1 LHSPRPVPGCW
12 GGRFNNCKTMID
24 FFTSLRNN
32 RWFQALVI
40 GVILLSAV
48 ASGGRTD
55 PLSDAAL
62 FLIDQIG
69 YAITLF
75 FMVELL
81 VHFIGEPRK
90 RDFLKNG
97 WNVFDS
103 AIGLIPIDRSESAFL
118 LRLLRIF
125 QVLRLIGVL
134 PELRCII
141 DRRLKAIPRIFYVC
155 LLLFIIVYIYG
166 TFGSMVFADTDPARW
181 SDVEIA
187 MLTLVQVMTLSSWE
201 TVMLPIQQV
210 FPFAWICFL
219 SFIFIAG
226 VAVFNLIIAVLV
238 DVMNATREQE
248 TADTD

>member
-1 LHSPRPVPGCW
+1 
-12 GGRFNNCKTMID
+12 MID

-125 QVLRLIGVL
+125 QVLRLICVP
-134 PELRCII
+134 PELRFII
-141 DRRLKAIPRIFYVC
+141 DSRLKAIPRIFYVC

-181 SDVEIA
+181 SDVGMA

>member
-1 LHSPRPVPGCW
+1 
-12 GGRFNNCKTMID
+12 MID
-24 FFTSLRNN
+24 FFNSLRNN
-32 RWFQALVI
+32 RWFQAVVI

>member
-1 LHSPRPVPGCW
+1 M
-12 GGRFNNCKTMID
+12 TD

-238 DVMNATREQE
+238 GVMNATREQE

>member
-1 LHSPRPVPGCW
+1 
-12 GGRFNNCKTMID
+12 MID

>member
-1 LHSPRPVPGCW
+1 
-12 GGRFNNCKTMID
+12 MID

-181 SDVEIA
+181 SDVGMA
-187 MLTLVQVMTLSSWE
+187 MLTLSSWE

>member
-1 LHSPRPVPGCW
+1 
-12 GGRFNNCKTMID
+12 MID
-24 FFTSLRNN
+24 FFNSLRNN
-32 RWFQALVI
+32 RWFQAVVI

-248 TADTD
+248 NTDTD

>member
-1 LHSPRPVPGCW
+1 
-12 GGRFNNCKTMID
+12 MID
-24 FFTSLRNN
+24 FFNSLRNN
-32 RWFQALVI
+32 RWFQAVVI

-48 ASGGRTD
+48 ASGGRTY

-75 FMVELL
+75 FVVELL
-81 VHFIGEPRK
+81 VRFIGEPRK

-103 AIGLIPIDRSESAFL
+103 AIVLISLIPIDRSESAFL

-125 QVLRLIGVL
+125 RVLRLISVL
-134 PELRCII
+134 PELRFII
-141 DRRLKAIPRIFYVC
+141 DSMLKAIPRIFYVC

-181 SDVEIA
+181 SDVGIA
-187 MLTLVQVMTLSSWE
+187 MLSLVQVMTLSSWE

-210 FPFAWICFL
+210 FPFAWIYFL
-219 SFIFIAG
+219 SCIFIAG
-226 VAVFNLIIAVLV
+226 VVVFNLIIAVLV

-248 TADTD
+248 NTDTD

>member
-1 LHSPRPVPGCW
+1 
-12 GGRFNNCKTMID
+12 MID

-69 YAITLF
+69 YAITLS

-201 TVMLPIQQV
+201 TVMSPIQQV

>member
-1 LHSPRPVPGCW
+1 
-12 GGRFNNCKTMID
+12 MID
-24 FFTSLRNN
+24 FFNCLRNN
-32 RWFQALVI
+32 RWFQAVVI

-48 ASGGRTD
+48 ASGGRTY

-62 FLIDQIG
+62 LLIDQID

-75 FMVELL
+75 FVVELL
-81 VHFIGEPRK
+81 VRFIGEPRK

-103 AIGLIPIDRSESAFL
+103 VIVLISLIPLDRSESAFL

-125 QVLRLIGVL
+125 RVLRLISVL
-134 PELRCII
+134 PELRFII
-141 DRRLKAIPRIFYVC
+141 DSMLNAIPRIFYVC

-181 SDVEIA
+181 SDVGIA

-210 FPFAWICFL
+210 FPFAWIYFL

-248 TADTD
+248 NADTD

>member
-1 LHSPRPVPGCW
+1 
-12 GGRFNNCKTMID
+12 MID

-75 FMVELL
+75 FMVALL

-97 WNVFDS
+97 WNVFDTC
-103 AIGLIPIDRSESAFL
+103 A
-118 LRLLRIF
+118 RL
-125 QVLRLIGVL
+125 
-134 PELRCII
+134 
-141 DRRLKAIPRIFYVC
+141 D
-155 LLLFIIVYIYG
+155 
-166 TFGSMVFADTDPARW
+166 SH
-181 SDVEIA
+181 
-187 MLTLVQVMTLSSWE
+187 
-201 TVMLPIQQV
+201 
-210 FPFAWICFL
+210 
-219 SFIFIAG
+219 
-226 VAVFNLIIAVLV
+226 
-238 DVMNATREQE
+238 
-248 TADTD
+248 

>member
-1 LHSPRPVPGCW
+1 
-12 GGRFNNCKTMID
+12 MID
-24 FFTSLRNN
+24 FFNSLRNN
-32 RWFQALVI
+32 RWFQAVVI

-48 ASGGRTD
+48 ASGGRTY

-62 FLIDQIG
+62 FLIDQID

-75 FMVELL
+75 FVVELL
-81 VHFIGEPRK
+81 VRFIGEPRK

-181 SDVEIA
+181 SDVGMA

>member
-1 LHSPRPVPGCW
+1 
-12 GGRFNNCKTMID
+12 MID
-24 FFTSLRNN
+24 FFNSLRNN
-32 RWFQALVI
+32 RWFQAVVI

-48 ASGGRTD
+48 ASDGRTY

-62 FLIDQIG
+62 LLIDQMD

-75 FMVELL
+75 FIVELL
-81 VHFIGEPRK
+81 VRFIGEPRK

-181 SDVEIA
+181 SDVGMA
-187 MLTLVQVMTLSSWE
+187 MLTLSSWE

>member
-1 LHSPRPVPGCW
+1 
-12 GGRFNNCKTMID
+12 MID
-24 FFTSLRNN
+24 FFNCLRNN
-32 RWFQALVI
+32 RWFQAVVI

-48 ASGGRTD
+48 ASGGRTY

-62 FLIDQIG
+62 LLIDQID

-75 FMVELL
+75 FVVELL
-81 VHFIGEPRK
+81 VRFIGEPRK

-103 AIGLIPIDRSESAFL
+103 VIVLISLIPLDRSESAFL

-125 QVLRLIGVL
+125 RVLRLISVL
-134 PELRCII
+134 PELRFII
-141 DRRLKAIPRIFYVC
+141 DSMLKAIPRIFYVC

-181 SDVEIA
+181 SDVGIA

-201 TVMLPIQQV
+201 TVMLPIQQF
-210 FPFAWICFL
+210 FPFAWIYFL

-248 TADTD
+248 NADTD

>member
-1 LHSPRPVPGCW
+1 
-12 GGRFNNCKTMID
+12 MID

-75 FMVELL
+75 FVVELL
-81 VHFIGEPRK
+81 VRFIGEPRK

-181 SDVEIA
+181 SDVEMA

>member
-1 LHSPRPVPGCW
+1 
-12 GGRFNNCKTMID
+12 MID
-24 FFTSLRNN
+24 FFNSLRNN
-32 RWFQALVI
+32 RWFQTVVI

-48 ASGGRTD
+48 ASGGRTY

-62 FLIDQIG
+62 CLIDQID

-75 FMVELL
+75 FVVELL
-81 VHFIGEPRK
+81 VRFIGEPRK

-97 WNVFDS
+97 WPVFDS
-103 AIGLIPIDRSESAFL
+103 AIVLISIPPINRSESAFL

-125 QVLRLIGVL
+125 RVLRLISVL
-134 PELRCII
+134 PELRFII
-141 DRRLKAIPRIFYVC
+141 DSMLKAIPRIFYVC

-181 SDVEIA
+181 SDVGIA

-210 FPFAWICFL
+210 FPFAWICCM
-219 SFIFIAG
+219 SFIFIAR
-226 VAVFNLIIAVLV
+226 VAVLV
-238 DVMNATREQE
+238 GVMNAAREQE
-248 TADTD
+248 NADKD

>member
-1 LHSPRPVPGCW
+1 
-12 GGRFNNCKTMID
+12 MID
-24 FFTSLRNN
+24 FFNSLRNN
-32 RWFQALVI
+32 RWFQAVVI

-48 ASGGRTD
+48 ASGGRTY
-55 PLSDAAL
+55 PLSDTAL

-75 FMVELL
+75 FVVELL
-81 VHFIGEPRK
+81 VRFIGEPRK
-90 RDFLKNG
+90 RDFLKNR

-103 AIGLIPIDRSESAFL
+103 TIVLIPIDRSESAFL

-125 QVLRLIGVL
+125 RVLRLISVL
-134 PELRCII
+134 PELRFII
-141 DRRLKAIPRIFYVC
+141 DSMLKAIPRIFYVC

-181 SDVEIA
+181 SDVGIA

-248 TADTD
+248 NTDTD

>member
-1 LHSPRPVPGCW
+1 
-12 GGRFNNCKTMID
+12 MID
-24 FFTSLRNN
+24 FFNCLRNN
-32 RWFQALVI
+32 RWFQAVVI

-48 ASGGRTD
+48 ASGGRTY

-62 FLIDQIG
+62 LLIDQID
-69 YAITLF
+69 YAVTLF
-75 FMVELL
+75 FVVELL
-81 VHFIGEPRK
+81 VRFIGEPRK

-103 AIGLIPIDRSESAFL
+103 VIVLISLIPIDRSESAFL

-125 QVLRLIGVL
+125 RVLRLISVL
-134 PELRCII
+134 PELRFII
-141 DRRLKAIPRIFYVC
+141 DSMLKAITRIFYVC

-181 SDVEIA
+181 SDVGIA

-210 FPFAWICFL
+210 FPFAWIYFL

-248 TADTD
+248 NADTD

>member
-1 LHSPRPVPGCW
+1 
-12 GGRFNNCKTMID
+12 MID
-24 FFTSLRNN
+24 FFNCLRNN
-32 RWFQALVI
+32 RWFQAVVI

-48 ASGGRTD
+48 ASGGRTY

-62 FLIDQIG
+62 LLIDQID

-75 FMVELL
+75 FVVELL
-81 VHFIGEPRK
+81 VRFIGEPRK

-103 AIGLIPIDRSESAFL
+103 VIVLISLIPLDRSESAFL

-125 QVLRLIGVL
+125 RVLRLISVL
-134 PELRCII
+134 PELRFII
-141 DRRLKAIPRIFYVC
+141 DSMLKAIPRIFYVW

-181 SDVEIA
+181 SDVGIA

-210 FPFAWICFL
+210 FPFAWIYFL

-248 TADTD
+248 NADTD

>member
-1 LHSPRPVPGCW
+1 
-12 GGRFNNCKTMID
+12 MID

-210 FPFAWICFL
+210 FPFAWIYFL

>member
-1 LHSPRPVPGCW
+1 
-12 GGRFNNCKTMID
+12 MID

-55 PLSDAAL
+55 PLSDATL
-62 FLIDQIG
+62 FLINQIG

-81 VHFIGEPRK
+81 VRFIGEPRK

-181 SDVEIA
+181 SDVGMA